1 MPTVD
6 AAKIKIRRGKDI
18 DRKKVIL
25 DEGEL
30 GYTIDTKRTFIGDGS
45 TYGGSAVGSKNFNVN
60 SRTGATAA
68 VAGDFVFD
76 NNLFYCL
83 TGTNYEVL
91 SSWLN
96 LAPRTDNTT
105 LKYDTNN
112 KLYVV
117 PGSLTLGSVGDGLA
131 LDASNIP
138 YVNFNVDTETN
149 AFFSFDSGAIK
160 VGSLTNI
167 SHGGLGYQD
176 TSTSTQHHA
185 NATTSTPGFISDTA
199 FTKLCASPFPAAE
212 AADGNTI
219 VNAINSYATTGINAS
234 KISGALNATVATTSN
249 TLRRKLGDQEYR

>member
-68 VAGDFVFD
+68 VTGDFVFD

-131 LDASNIP
+131 LDASNVP
-138 YVNFNVDTETN
+138 YVNFNVDT
-149 AFFSFDSGAIK
+149 
-160 VGSLTNI
+160 
-167 SHGGLGYQD
+167 
-176 TSTSTQHHA
+176 
-185 NATTSTPGFISDTA
+185 
-199 FTKLCASPFPAAE
+199 
-212 AADGNTI
+212 
-219 VNAINSYATTGINAS
+219 
-234 KISGALNATVATTSN
+234 
-249 TLRRKLGDQEYR
+249 